1 MKENQQRKKIKIKE
15 KLSIRFFKMCYITF
29 LSTTYLPTIFI
40 VTFCHKFNMTYL
52 PYGCYVIFE
61 WSLNEKIFFISFFMM
76 SLFEVFVTDR
86 LSKHWMIV
94 RGIQTSC
101 FICCSS
107 SCTVTLHSLWAE
119 SFSHWYYHELAFSV
133 LPEKL
138 HTAKKECLFQ
148 IFQINS
154 NSFQMNSN
162 SICCDDIYMWEGSG
176 FTFGFKS
183 TATTFAVMT
192 LKCEKEVA
200 SYFVTLTSF
209 ISYCVDLL
217 QTIFHH

>member
-1 MKENQQRKKIKIKE
+1 MKKNFT
-15 KLSIRFFKMCYITF
+15 SF
-29 LSTTYLPTIFI
+29 L
-40 VTFCHKFNMTYL
+40 
-52 PYGCYVIFE
+52 
-61 WSLNEKIFFISFFMM
+61 MM
-76 SLFEVFVTDR
+76 SLFEIFVTDR
-86 LSKHWMIV
+86 LSKYWMIV

-119 SFSHWYYHELAFSV
+119 SFSHWKTESRIWKLK
-133 LPEKL
+133 KL
-138 HTAKKECLFQ
+138 HTAEKGCLFQ

-154 NSFQMNSN
+154 NS
-162 SICCDDIYMWEGSG
+162 ICCDDTYMWEGSG
-176 FTFGFKS
+176 FFFGFKS
-183 TATTFAVMT
+183 TVKTFAVMT

-200 SYFVTLTSF
+200 SYFVTFTSF